1 MGRRDSQDTSLK
13 MSPPPTGWMLR
24 VCLCLD
30 AIPEAT
36 DMKEAMEIMPETM
49 EYGVINSQVLQLLK
63 DVICQVTAEPT
74 ETLASPRQ
82 WLLPKK
88 GWRVH

>member
-1 MGRRDSQDTSLK
+1 
-13 MSPPPTGWMLR
+13 
-24 VCLCLD
+24 
-30 AIPEAT
+30 
-36 DMKEAMEIMPETM
+36 MKEAMEIMPETM